1 MSPLRWNEYRIGGEP
16 LWTSQRSST
25 SSPTTRLVGLRVS
38 RGRDTGAREHAV
50 GRSVDYSG
58 SSLRDPSP
66 HNQGPHCPQPRRLSS
81 ISPPPLTPHPELQL
95 RAPFLDLATL
105 RGGLAPVKPGVS
117 LFGCWDVEFWVVA
130 PVLQGAALLV
140 EGKEQPPG
148 RLLTVQLCLA
158 SQGHRAPLAE
168 LVRGEGCQH
177 GRQEQLWGETAG
189 GSRWESGQCVPGRL
203 RSELWPTP
211 GPTGNTVSQHLT
223 AHPTQKP

>member
-25 SSPTTRLVGLRVS
+25 SSPTARLVGLRVS
-38 RGRDTGAREHAV
+38 RGRDTGAGEHTI
-50 GRSVDYSG
+50 GRSVDYPG

-81 ISPPPLTPHPELQL
+81 VSPPPLTPHPELQL

-105 RGGLAPVKPGVS
+105 RGCLAPVKPGVS
-117 LFGCWDVEFWVVA
+117 LFGCWDAEFWAGA
-130 PVLQGAALLV
+130 PVLQGVALLV
-140 EGKEQPPG
+140 EGKEKPRG
-148 RLLTVQLCLA
+148 RLLTVQLRLT

-189 GSRWESGQCVPGRL
+189 GSGRESGQ
-203 RSELWPTP
+203 
-211 GPTGNTVSQHLT
+211 
-223 AHPTQKP
+223 